1 MTNTFPR
8 CFWRAIAGICLMAG
22 LAGCSTN
29 PVTAPASTMIW
40 HDALF
45 EWSPTR
51 VTLTQEELF
60 ALEPALLV
68 KLADPALKKLSNARK
83 LEHMMKLLYGQEM
96 RRFDYSA
103 GHSTTAQQT
112 WLDRRGDCLSLTVLA
127 YAMGRQLN
135 LDPEMQEV
143 KVPPLIDR
151 RGNVDYYNH
160 HVNVLFRRS
169 GPTQTLEGRLG
180 STDMVL
186 DFEPQVGS
194 RLRGQV
200 LTDAGILA
208 RFYNNLAAE
217 FLAKNQRPQAYAHFK
232 AAISADANYAP
243 SYTNLATLY
252 RSAGLLEDAER
263 LLRQSIAMSDVP
275 DVPLHLLQ
283 QHLEALG
290 RLDESKAVQTQLQNR
305 RTQDPY
311 YWAALGL
318 EHLKEARFSRAIDA
332 LERAQT
338 LSSGFDEVHRLL
350 AVAYWRGGQNARAE
364 AQLALMAQQNIDP
377 DGVLVLRQKFNS
389 SVR

>member
-1 MTNTFPR
+1 MTTALVRFFCR
-8 CFWRAIAGICLMAG
+8 VIATLTVMSTLAACAI
-22 LAGCSTN
+22 N
-29 PVTAPASTMIW
+29 PMVPPAPAAVW

-45 EWSPTR
+45 EWSATR

-60 ALEPALLV
+60 ALEPTLLL
-68 KLADPALKKLSNARK
+68 KLADPALKKLSNARR

-96 RRFDYSA
+96 LRFDYSA

-127 YAMGRQLN
+127 YAMGRHLD

-169 GPTQTLEGRLG
+169 GPMQTLEGRLS

-194 RLRGQV
+194 RLRGHV

-232 AAISADANYAP
+232 AAIAADANYAP

-252 RSAGLLEDAER
+252 RSAGLLADAER
-263 LLRQSIAMSDVP
+263 LLRQSIAMSEVP

-290 RLDESKAVQTQLQNR
+290 RLDESKAVQTLLQNR

-318 EHLKEARFSRAIDA
+318 EHLKEEIGRAH
-332 LERAQT
+332 
-338 LSSGFDEVHRLL
+338 V
-350 AVAYWRGGQNARAE
+350 
-364 AQLALMAQQNIDP
+364 
-377 DGVLVLRQKFNS
+377 
-389 SVR
+389 